1 MAERIATALAAG
13 MLAAG
18 LAGCATFP
26 EVDAA
31 EQARA
36 LPTEA
41 PRIVPVEPI
50 LARAARTGAE
60 PEDAARLE
68 ARAALLRQKTAALR
82 TRPF

>member
-1 MAERIATALAAG
+1 MARRIATALAAG
-13 MLAAG
+13 TLAAG

-31 EQARA
+31 EQART

-41 PRIVPVEPI
+41 PRIVPIDPI
-50 LARAARTGAE
+50 LARATAPGAD
-60 PEDAARLE
+60 PDDASRLA
-68 ARAALLRQKTAALR
+68 ARAALLRQKAAALR